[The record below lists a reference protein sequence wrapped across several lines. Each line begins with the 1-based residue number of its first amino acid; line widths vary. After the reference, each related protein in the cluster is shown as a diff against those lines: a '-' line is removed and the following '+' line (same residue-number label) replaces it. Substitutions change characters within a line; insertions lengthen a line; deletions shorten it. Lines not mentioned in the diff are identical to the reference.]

1 MWSWLQEHKYFFGED
16 LPLLYCFDF
25 AGGERGVQ
33 KLLFGF
39 VWVEI
44 NSARQ
49 MVLTQNHLGSHPGKP
64 FGKWRARS
72 KNTWQVI
79 EQSVYHWVWPAE
91 PAGEANSFQSQM
103 GEEGRPSPSELFFQ
117 AVCRSLKLS
126 WLHFHLENKKAL
138 KYHKFCWWNPRRC
151 WRWR

>member
-16 LPLLYCFDF
+16 LPLLCCFDF

-49 MVLTQNHLGSHPGKP
+49 MVLTQNHLGSRPGKP

-91 PAGEANSFQSQM
+91 PAGEANSFQNQM

-126 WLHFHLENKKAL
+126 WLQFHLEKEKAL
-138 KYHKFCWWNPRRC
+138 KYHKFSWWNPRRC

>member
-1 MWSWLQEHKYFFGED
+1 MSEGQINIRCLSNLGRFPKWLYVILAAGTHIFFGED
-16 LPLLYCFDF
+16 LPLLCCFDF

-49 MVLTQNHLGSHPGKP
+49 MVLTQNHLGSRPGKP

-91 PAGEANSFQSQM
+91 PAGEANSFQNQM
-103 GEEGRPSPSELFFQ
+103 GEEGRPSPSELFF
-117 AVCRSLKLS
+117 
-126 WLHFHLENKKAL
+126 
-138 KYHKFCWWNPRRC
+138 
-151 WRWR
+151 